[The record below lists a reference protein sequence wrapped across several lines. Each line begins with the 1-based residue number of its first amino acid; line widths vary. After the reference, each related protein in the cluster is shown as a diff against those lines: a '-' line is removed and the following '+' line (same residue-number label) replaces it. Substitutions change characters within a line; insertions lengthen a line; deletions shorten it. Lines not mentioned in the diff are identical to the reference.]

1 VLFDRFSTPG
11 TKDQQES
18 QFMDYVDKKNV
29 ISPIAFIRIISE
41 AIKSSIGKRKEHMT
55 TSISNH
61 HMLYTA
67 SNFDEKRQEM
77 QEHDQK
83 HMDIKIQTIF
93 REETNDTIYFTMHLV
108 FCE

>member
-29 ISPIAFIRIISE
+29 SSPIAFIRIISE
-41 AIKSSIGKRKEHMT
+41 AIKSSIGKRKEH
-55 TSISNH
+55 H

-77 QEHDQK
+77 KEHDQK

-93 REETNDTIYFTMHLV
+93 REVTNDTIYFTMHLV